1 MHQLRPWTTNN
12 ELHANFPYTIPNA
25 RQRTSTMTAQRTSN
39 ISRLLLAAVVI
50 TFGAYWAGARWGQ
63 RQPVGV
69 GAVPRTSGA
78 ANGLAAT
85 NLAARDAALTDEEA
99 INVRVYRQVSPAVA
113 NILTK
118 ATEYDFFMDPVPVE
132 GAGSGFVIDEKGHIL
147 TNFHVVQ
154 EAQSIEVVLGDQS
167 RYPAKFIGADQ
178 RNDVALIKIE
188 PKGKRLVALSLGDS
202 SALQV
207 GQKVLAIGNPF
218 GFQSTLTT
226 GVVSAVGRTVQTS
239 QTTFIDE
246 AIQTDAA
253 INRGNSG
260 GPLIN
265 SHGEVIGINSAIY
278 TPSGTTAGIGFA
290 IPINSAKRIAHDL
303 MTDGRVHRAFLG
315 VETLQVSA
323 WLSEALDLPVKEGL
337 LVERATKG
345 GPAAGAGIQGG
356 NRVAEAGMRRIAIGG
371 DVIVAIDS
379 QKVASQLDVNLVL
392 NHKRPGDNVTVTVY
406 RGGKKMD
413 IPVKLG
419 ERAGN

>member
-1 MHQLRPWTTNN
+1 
-12 ELHANFPYTIPNA
+12 
-25 RQRTSTMTAQRTSN
+25 MTAPNHSHRAR
-39 ISRLLLAAVVI
+39 IILAAMVLI
-50 TFGAYWAGARWGQ
+50 LGAYWAGTRFGS
-63 RQPVGV
+63 RQPTNVE
-69 GAVPRTSGA
+69 AVPS
-78 ANGLAAT
+78 N
-85 NLAARDAALTDEEA
+85 ALTDVSQRDATLTSDES
-99 INVRVYRQVSPAVA
+99 INVRIYRQASPAVA

-132 GAGSGFVIDEKGHIL
+132 GAGSGFVIDPRGYIL
-147 TNFHVVQ
+147 TNYHVV
-154 EAQSIEVVLGDQS
+154 EGAQSIEVVLGDQTHF
-167 RYPAKFIGADQ
+167 PAKFVGADQ
-178 RNDVALIKIE
+178 RNDVALLKID
-188 PKGKRLVALSLGDS
+188 PKGKQLIALKLGDS
-202 SALQV
+202 GSLQV

-226 GVVSAVGRTVQTS
+226 GVVSALGRTVQTS

-265 SHGEVIGINSAIY
+265 THGEVIGINSAIY

-290 IPINSAKRIAHDL
+290 IPVNTAKNIANDL

-315 VETLQVSA
+315 VETLPIGG

-345 GPAAGAGIQGG
+345 GPAAAAGVHGG
-356 NRVAEAGMRRIAIGG
+356 DRIAEAGMRKIAIGG
-371 DVIVAIDS
+371 DVITAIDN
-379 QKVASQLDVNLVL
+379 QKVATQLDVNLAL
-392 NHKRPGDNVTVTVY
+392 NHKRPGDSVTVTVY

-419 ERAGN
+419 ERTGN